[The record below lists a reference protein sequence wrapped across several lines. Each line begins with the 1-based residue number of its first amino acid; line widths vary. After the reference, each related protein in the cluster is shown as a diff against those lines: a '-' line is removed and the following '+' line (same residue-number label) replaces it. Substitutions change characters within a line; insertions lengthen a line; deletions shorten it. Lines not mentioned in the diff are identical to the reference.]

1 MVRLLREVQTDREAV
16 ITPIAEYGQSGTSIV
31 ANDHYMRGTALLTI
45 KEREVLS
52 LLSRNMSNMEIARA
66 MVVSEKTIKWHM
78 KNLFSKFNAAG
89 RKHVVARA
97 RMLGLVD

>member
-1 MVRLLREVQTDREAV
+1 
-16 ITPIAEYGQSGTSIV
+16 
-31 ANDHYMRGTALLTI
+31 
-45 KEREVLS
+45 
-52 LLSRNMSNMEIARA
+52 MSNKEIARA
-66 MVVSEKTIKWHM
+66 MVVSEETIKWHM